1 MAYYIL
7 NKGFELRGWDKLPFA
22 LRYPNPSLA
31 EFFDKESYRVI
42 YAMDGRHDLDEASL
56 TEKQKDVLAWLT
68 KNEIA
73 LPATGKERLEPHQEY
88 VKYPGMYKSSVQ
100 WSITGRCNYHCRHC
114 FMSAPD
120 YKGEDLSLADC
131 VRIVN
136 QLADNG
142 VMCVSLTGGEPFVSP
157 HFYDILDAMKERGL
171 LLETLYSNGKLVDGH
186 LLDELEKR
194 DMHPSFQI
202 SFDGLGWHDWIRG
215 EEGAEKEAVRAFRLL
230 KERGYYYA
238 SSMCLHKHNIGDLRK
253 NINFV
258 AELGLSHL
266 KMNIASPTG
275 RWKNETSHFIT
286 EDEAYQAVLDY
297 IPQYV
302 EDGMPLSVQFCTLI
316 DFNKE
321 RRTILIPAMKFD
333 GVESAAKGPA
343 CSSVKRNLYISPK
356 GKVLPCM
363 SMGGTAIDPD
373 FESIL
378 EMDLSQILTKSH
390 YRDMADL
397 CMGDCIR
404 HNEKCR
410 ECKYRFACGAGCRAL
425 ACGETGRD
433 YMVTDESVC
442 RFFQNGWFEKA
453 QALQERYKDSFPPME
468 SESAPGSRQ

>member
-22 LRYPNPSLA
+22 LRYPRPDLT
-31 EFFDKESYRVI
+31 EFFDKESFRVV
-42 YAMDGRHDLDEASL
+42 YAMDGRHDLDEESL
-56 TEKQKDVLAWLT
+56 TEKQREVLDWLR

-73 LPATGKERLEPHQEY
+73 LPATGTERLEPHQEY

-120 YKGEDLSLADC
+120 YRGEDLSLADC

-142 VMCVSLTGGEPFVSP
+142 IMCVSLTGGEPLVSP

-194 DMHPSFQI
+194 DMHPGFQI
-202 SFDGLGWHDWIRG
+202 SFDGLGWHDWIRR

-230 KERGYYYA
+230 KDRGYSYA

-253 NINFV
+253 NINFA
-258 AELGLSHL
+258 AELGLAHL
-266 KMNIASPTG
+266 KMNVASPTG
-275 RWKNETSHFIT
+275 RWKNEKSHFIT
-286 EDEAYQAVLDY
+286 EDEANQVILEYL
-297 IPQYV
+297 PQYV
-302 EDGMPLSVQFCTLI
+302 ADGMPLSVQFCSFI

-321 RRTILIPAMKFD
+321 QRTIMIPAMKFD
-333 GVESAAKGPA
+333 GMERAAKGPA
-343 CSSVKRNLYISPK
+343 CSTVKRSLYISPK
-356 GKVLPCM
+356 GRVLPCM
-363 SMGGTAIDPD
+363 TMGETAIDPD

-390 YRDMADL
+390 YRDICDV

-404 HNEKCR
+404 HNEKCQ
-410 ECKYRFACGAGCRAL
+410 ECKYRFACGAGCRSI

-433 YMVTDESVC
+433 YMAVDGSAC
-442 RFFQNGWFEKA
+442 HFFQSGWFEKA
-453 QALQERYKDSFPPME
+453 LELMERYKDSFPPMK
-468 SESAPGSRQ
+468 SEE

>member
-22 LRYPNPSLA
+22 LRYPQPSHV
-31 EFFDKESYRVI
+31 EGFDKESFRVI
-42 YAMDGRHDLDEASL
+42 CAMDGRHDLDEGSL
-56 TEKQKDVLAWLT
+56 TEKQKDVLDRLI
-68 KNEIA
+68 KNQIA
-73 LPATGKERLEPHQEY
+73 LPATGTERLEPHQEY
-88 VKYPGMYKSSVQ
+88 VKYPGMYKSSAL

-120 YKGEDLSLADC
+120 YRGEDLSPADC

-142 VMCVSLTGGEPFVSP
+142 IMCVTLTGGEPLVSP
-157 HFYDILDAMKERGL
+157 HFYDILDAMKERGM
-171 LLETLYSNGKLVDGH
+171 LLEALNSNGKLVDGQ

-194 DMHPSFQI
+194 DMHPDFQI

-230 KERGYYYA
+230 KERGYSYT

-253 NINFV
+253 NIHFL
-258 AELGLSHL
+258 AELGLRHL
-266 KMNIASPTG
+266 KMGVASPTG
-275 RWKNETSHFIT
+275 RWKNEASHFIT
-286 EDEAYQAVLDY
+286 EDEAFQAILEY

-302 EDGMPLSVQFCTLI
+302 EDGMPLSVRFCTLI

-321 RRTILIPAMKFD
+321 QRTIRIPAMIFNGREGAVK
-333 GVESAAKGPA
+333 APA
-343 CSSVKRNLYISPK
+343 CGSVRRSLYISPK

-363 SMGGTAIDPD
+363 PMGGTAIDPD

-390 YRDMADL
+390 YRDMCDV
-397 CMGDCIR
+397 CMGDCIG

-410 ECKYRFACGAGCRAL
+410 ECKYRFACGAGCRAV

-433 YMVTDESVC
+433 YMAVDESEC
-442 RFFQNGWFEKA
+442 HFFQSGWFEKA
-453 QALQERYKDSFPPME
+453 RELRERYKDSFPPME
-468 SESAPGSRQ
+468 TKE